1 MCLDSCW
8 AVWVICDS
16 SRYSVCLSVSFFMSV
31 HFYESQ
37 CIAQPLFSCIHQHL
51 PATAASKRQH
61 SWDWSHLS
69 EIYPAWSLGAQEGH
83 RRPAHSHP
91 HPPGTG
97 CLATLADCVSRVKKG
112 SGMGRRNQ
120 ITPIDHLLSALLWEL
135 RPWPQNQSPAIMSE
149 KGGYYAHRGAERDV
163 AGFVWLLSLTSH
175 TAHHGLMLR
184 LLTVTS
190 DVIVIEDLP

>member
-16 SRYSVCLSVSFFMSV
+16 SRYSACLSVSFFMSV

-83 RRPAHSHP
+83 RRPAHSQHFLLGLVAWQRWLIGLARLRKGLAWAGGIRSLPLIIFSLHSSESRGHGRKIKALPSCLRGGVITHTGERRETWRALCGCSVWHP
-91 HPPGTG
+91 IPH
-97 CLATLADCVSRVKKG
+97 
-112 SGMGRRNQ
+112 
-120 ITPIDHLLSALLWEL
+120 ITVWCCDYS
-135 RPWPQNQSPAIMSE
+135 QSQVM
-149 KGGYYAHRGAERDV
+149 
-163 AGFVWLLSLTSH
+163 WL
-175 TAHHGLMLR
+175 
-184 LLTVTS
+184 
-190 DVIVIEDLP
+190 